1 MIQLYIATIIQSFAE
16 SGDTGYISSDSVNLI
31 LSYFCLNS
39 TC

>member
-31 LSYFCLNS
+31 ILFFF
-39 TC
+39 TFA